1 MAVLYMSQLCFGCM
15 KENNGEKICPY
26 CGFDKDTEQS
36 LPHLPLGTKLQNEN
50 YIVGKKIS
58 SSAEGVKYIGY
69 SNTMH
74 SPVIINEFMP
84 AGIAG
89 RVKGKNNIIVR
100 SDYEKRY
107 DELHQEFLKYYRNI
121 ARFRDVKA
129 ITPIFDI
136 FSENNTSYTVEESY
150 ESISFEE
157 YLKWKKEE
165 NRHQYIRRYSE
176 DVQVLSLDH
185 PLPDGRYIDNSI
197 SSNDESVEDMV
208 FQRLQQEYISKAVQ
222 QLSEADRHIIQVMFY
237 GDAPLSEEDA
247 AKALGLS
254 KSALHRWKKNIFR
267 KIEKIMRTKF

>member
-1 MAVLYMSQLCFGCM
+1 MAKTIYLVKKQPDQTGENIEWIQMSG
-15 KENNGEKICPY
+15 KEFAE
-26 CGFDKDTEQS
+26 FRQS
-36 LPHLPLGTKLQNEN
+36 PE
-50 YIVGKKIS
+50 GKK
-58 SSAEGVKYIGY
+58 
-69 SNTMH
+69 
-74 SPVIINEFMP
+74 
-84 AGIAG
+84 
-89 RVKGKNNIIVR
+89 
-100 SDYEKRY
+100 
-107 DELHQEFLKYYRNI
+107 
-121 ARFRDVKA
+121 RFFIHLTD
-129 ITPIFDI
+129 DI
-136 FSENNTSYTVEESY
+136 DFECPEILVEV
-150 ESISFEE
+150 SFEE